1 MCPSDRNLRNLKL
14 GIIHMK
20 VFLNRQEICV
30 GSRVTLKELLLGQS
44 ISPEG
49 IAVAVNNR
57 IISKDEWAET
67 FLSNND
73 KVTVIHAACGG

>member
-1 MCPSDRNLRNLKL
+1 
-14 GIIHMK
+14 MK

-44 ISPEG
+44 ITPEG
-49 IAVAVNNR
+49 IAVAVNTR